1 MDRVIKEIFDVVYAP
16 WIGILPPLLF
26 AVYAAIRWRGR
37 WRVLAQIPLL
47 VDIVFFAGLIGGQM
61 ENPDPDG
68 IGLSLIIVFVPLSI
82 LWVVYL
88 LILFFLRERHVRMY
102 EQTHAAGKTGGL

>member
-16 WIGILPPLLF
+16 WTGVLPPLLF

-47 VDIVFFAGLIGGQM
+47 CDILLFVGLIEDGIK
-61 ENPDPDG
+61 DPDG
-68 IGLSLIIVFVPLSI
+68 VGMSMVFVFIPLSI
-82 LWVVYL
+82 LWLFYL
-88 LILFFLRERHVRMY
+88 LILFLARRHFVNKQRMSV
-102 EQTHAAGKTGGL
+102 AGGGGGAGR